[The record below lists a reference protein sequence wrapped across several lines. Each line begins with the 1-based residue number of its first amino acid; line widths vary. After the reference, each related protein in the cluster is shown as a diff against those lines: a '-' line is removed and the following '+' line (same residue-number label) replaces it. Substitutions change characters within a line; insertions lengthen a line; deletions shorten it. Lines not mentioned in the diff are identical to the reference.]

1 MNEIAI
7 HDGKSYEKNKQGAGR
22 EKQQGNFFFLLKYI
36 VDFPLV

>member
-22 EKQQGNFFFLLKYI
+22 ENSRETFFFFIEVYS
-36 VDFPLV
+36 